1 MEKLEIAVE
10 IKTEK
15 DKETIR
21 CQYKIILAM
30 EIKNQIIL
38 IPIVSLITL
47 IIKEMAI
54 LANFQIITR
63 NIK

>member
-15 DKETIR
+15 DKERIR

-30 EIKNQIIL
+30 EIKNQIVL